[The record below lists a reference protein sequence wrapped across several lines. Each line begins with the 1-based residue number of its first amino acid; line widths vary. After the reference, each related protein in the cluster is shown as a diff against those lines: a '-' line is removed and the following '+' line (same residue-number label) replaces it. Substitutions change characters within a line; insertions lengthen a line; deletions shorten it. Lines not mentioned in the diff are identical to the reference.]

1 MKVLL
6 IDAYDSFVH
15 IIDQYVQTLGAETIV
30 VRSRT
35 RTPAE
40 LTALKAD
47 AVVLGPG
54 PGHPADSGHVE
65 LVHHFAGVV
74 PVLGVCLGHQAIAL
88 AHGGTIERA
97 EQVMHGRVS
106 AVRHDGA
113 GVFQG
118 LGNTLEATRYH
129 SLIVGDPLPE
139 ELVTTAVSVDHGY
152 VMGLR
157 HRTLP
162 VEGVQFH
169 PESILTTGGLQ
180 LFRNFLGFAPGV
192 DVRSG
197 PDVKIAGPGP
207 DATAVTVR

>member
-6 IDAYDSFVH
+6 IDAHDSFVH
-15 IIDQYVQTLGAETIV
+15 IIDQYLRTLGAETVV

-35 RTPAE
+35 RTPGE
-40 LTALKAD
+40 LAALEPD

-65 LVHHFAGVV
+65 LVHRFAGVV

-88 AHGGTIERA
+88 AHGGTVRRA

-106 AVRHDGA
+106 VIRHDGA
-113 GVFQG
+113 GVFRG

-129 SLIVGDPLPE
+129 SLIVAEPLPA
-139 ELVTTAVSVDHGY
+139 ELVTTSVSVDHGY

-180 LFRNFLGFAPGV
+180 LFRNFLETGRSAPV
-192 DVRSG
+192 
-197 PDVKIAGPGP
+197 PAPN
-207 DATAVTVR
+207 

>member
-1 MKVLL
+1 MTRPKRVLL

-15 IIDQYVQTLGAETIV
+15 IIDQYLRTLGAHTEV
-30 VRSRT
+30 VRSGT
-35 RTPAE
+35 RSPDRLAGLE
-40 LTALKAD
+40 PD

-65 LVHHFAGVV
+65 LVHRFAGEV
-74 PVLGVCLGHQAIAL
+74 PLLGVCLGHQAIGL
-88 AHGGTIERA
+88 AYGGRIEVA
-97 EQVMHGRVS
+97 EQVMHGRTS
-106 AVRHDGA
+106 TVRHDGA

-129 SLIVGDPLPE
+129 SLVVAEPLPV
-139 ELVTTAVSVDHGY
+139 ELVTTAVSTDHAY

-169 PESILTTGGLQ
+169 PESIMTPGGLEIM
-180 LFRNFLGFAPGV
+180 RNFLALGGSREDGAVHDERAGQLS
-192 DVRSG
+192 VR
-197 PDVKIAGPGP
+197 
-207 DATAVTVR
+207 

>member
-15 IIDQYVQTLGAETIV
+15 IIDQYLRTLGAKTEV

-35 RTPAE
+35 RTPGE
-40 LTALKAD
+40 LAAGEPD

-65 LVHHFAGVV
+65 LVHRFAGVV

-88 AHGGTIERA
+88 AYGGTVQRA

-106 AVRHDGA
+106 VIRHDGA

-129 SLIVGDPLPE
+129 SLIAAEPLPA

-169 PESILTTGGLQ
+169 PESILTTGGLD
-180 LFRNFLGFAPGV
+180 LFRNFLE
-192 DVRSG
+192 
-197 PDVKIAGPGP
+197 AGRGTPLP
-207 DATAVTVR
+207 ARH